1 MGIYLREIRKE
12 KGLTQTELAKLSG
25 VSRVTINRLEKGTL
39 KETTIGTL
47 TKIAACLD
55 VNLDTLVN

>member
-1 MGIYLREIRKE
+1 MGIYLREARKE

-25 VSRVTINRLEKGTL
+25 VSRVTINRLENGTL

-47 TKIAACLD
+47 TKLATCLE
-55 VNLDTLVN
+55 VNLDDLVN